1 MSSRS
6 SETPPSSRALQRRL
20 VVDRKQCVYSD
31 RHKRSQWRSDGSTL
45 CKKQSSPAQSLTTSR
60 SHDKV
65 IERTDTS
72 GSSVATST
80 IGDTPVAPPYRRQS
94 VHAVT
99 QRESPLRRGS
109 KIIFQSVFFVIHYNN
124 VM

>member
-1 MSSRS
+1 MSSRA

-31 RHKRSQWRSDGSTL
+31 LPKRSQWSSDGGTL
-45 CKKQSSPAQSLTTSR
+45 CKKQSSLAQRLITSK

-65 IERTDTS
+65 VEIPDVS
-72 GSSVATST
+72 GSSVAASN
-80 IGDTPVAPPYRRQS
+80 IGNTPIAPPYRRQS

-99 QRESPLRRGS
+99 QRESPSHKGAALYLLQHGFS
-109 KIIFQSVFFVIHYNN
+109 LSILTV
-124 VM
+124 